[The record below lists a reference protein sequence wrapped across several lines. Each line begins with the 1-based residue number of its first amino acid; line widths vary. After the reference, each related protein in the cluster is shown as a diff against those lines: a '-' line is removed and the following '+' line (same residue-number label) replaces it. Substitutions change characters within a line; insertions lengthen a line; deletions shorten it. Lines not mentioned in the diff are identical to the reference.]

1 MDEYKS
7 IGIAAIVYIVTIF
20 ITGITCSYFWNNNSK
35 IETKTEIDTI
45 YIIKRDTIDNTDYK
59 VIDSLKSE
67 LLIKELKLARI
78 KEYNQIAAKDNNI
91 KYLRGWINRVLEE

>member
-1 MDEYKS
+1 MREEKS
-7 IGIAAIVYIVTIF
+7 IIIAAIVYIVTILIVG
-20 ITGITCSYFWNNNSK
+20 ITGSYFWSNNPK

-45 YIIKRDTIDNTDYK
+45 YVIKRDTIDNTDYK

-78 KEYNQIAAKDNNI
+78 KEYNKIAAKDNNI